1 MTGTDENLDRLHD
14 AYSELGK
21 IMADGLETGEM
32 SREVLGIV
40 RSAMYSIN
48 MAHYELTGYYL
59 GA

>member
-14 AYSELGK
+14 AYCELSK
-21 IMADGLETGEM
+21 IMADGPGTEDISSEI
-32 SREVLGIV
+32 LGIV

-48 MAHYELTGYYL
+48 LAHYELTGYYL